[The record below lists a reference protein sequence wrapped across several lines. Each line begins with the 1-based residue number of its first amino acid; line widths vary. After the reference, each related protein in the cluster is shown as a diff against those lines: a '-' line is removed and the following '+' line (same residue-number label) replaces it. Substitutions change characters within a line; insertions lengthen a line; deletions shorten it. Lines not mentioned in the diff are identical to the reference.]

1 MKNLIKIS
9 TILLMALS
17 LAACRKESDRLHD
30 YSFDDALAFGAAKE
44 SFGEKF
50 KVLWEGLNSNYALWD
65 YEAEQGLD
73 WDEVYETYYPKFVEL
88 DTLAKQ
94 RKITDEEFTAL
105 IKAVVAPLHD
115 GHICIDMQNH
125 STGSTIRVFPG
136 DMRVRKERAQEIKDL
151 EETFVKPSLLYYQ
164 ENGTVKEFKT
174 ADATLQAQISSCVD
188 AANKWIRTNLNVL
201 SGKTVLTEAE
211 LALQRAAQNLQVELD
226 ALEKLQDNKQIVEG
240 VNKVVHR
247 YAYLNIPGF
256 HVLDPA
262 LSEDGMR
269 MTYALL
275 DKNIAYLNFNI
286 FEISPFLTTLP
297 EQANT
302 MEPYAAELVQQV
314 KDVWESW
321 FYAIQNLH
329 KSGQLGGV
337 IIDVRCN
344 GGGNSG
350 DFAYVLGALVPSG
363 GLHVM
368 DSRFKRGVGRYD
380 YSPVTPMISNT
391 YEGDH
396 VTVTEP
402 IVVLANA
409 KSVSMSEITSI
420 GTRRLENAKLVGTR
434 TWGGLCSLTDNSAYS
449 FNYAGKIGVEGVTP
463 VFVYCPMLAA
473 LDLEDGNPLE
483 GIGVTPDI
491 EVQLDLQA
499 WNKGNGPDSQL
510 DRAIEYIVNGK

>member
-1 MKNLIKIS
+1 
-9 TILLMALS
+9 
-17 LAACRKESDRLHD
+17 
-30 YSFDDALAFGAAKE
+30 
-44 SFGEKF
+44 
-50 KVLWEGLNSNYALWD
+50 
-65 YEAEQGLD
+65 
-73 WDEVYETYYPKFVEL
+73 
-88 DTLAKQ
+88 
-94 RKITDEEFTAL
+94 
-105 IKAVVAPLHD
+105 
-115 GHICIDMQNH
+115 
-125 STGSTIRVFPG
+125 
-136 DMRVRKERAQEIKDL
+136 
-151 EETFVKPSLLYYQ
+151 
-164 ENGTVKEFKT
+164 
-174 ADATLQAQISSCVD
+174 
-188 AANKWIRTNLNVL
+188 
-201 SGKTVLTEAE
+201 
-211 LALQRAAQNLQVELD
+211 
-226 ALEKLQDNKQIVEG
+226 
-240 VNKVVHR
+240 
-247 YAYLNIPGF
+247 
-256 HVLDPA
+256 
-262 LSEDGMR
+262 
-269 MTYALL
+269 
-275 DKNIAYLNFNI
+275 
-286 FEISPFLTTLP
+286 
-297 EQANT
+297 

-368 DSRFKRGVGRYD
+368 DCRFKRGVGRYD

-402 IVVLANA
+402 IVVLADA

-434 TWGGLCSLTDNSAYS
+434 TWGGLCSLTENSANS

-473 LDLEDGNPLE
+473 LSLEDGKPLE